1 MIPLPCFLGNAKKFR
16 IYQKISM
23 NKIVSSL
30 VFSSLIV
37 IMGACTSAKQVTYLQ
52 NVDEVD
58 LAASK
63 MLYDATIMPKD
74 LLTIT
79 VSTLTPEAAAPFNMA
94 AQATDKS
101 ADNAG
106 YLVDNDGN
114 INFPVIGKLHVGGLT
129 KTRCE
134 EMIREKVLPYMAI
147 TENPVVS
154 VRQSGFRVTVLGD
167 VNGPGVVSVTSERM
181 SILEAIAEAG
191 DLTMYGKRKNVLL
204 LREDGTGHKNAYRI
218 DLTDAELLN
227 SPLYYLQQNDVI
239 YVEPNGVKKRSAS
252 VGSSTSLIV
261 SCLSVLTST
270 SSLIVTIVRD

>member
-1 MIPLPCFLGNAKKFR
+1 
-16 IYQKISM
+16 M

-37 IMGACTSAKQVTYLQ
+37 IMGSCMSAKQVAYLQ

-94 AQATDKS
+94 TQAMDKS

-134 EMIREKVLPYMAI
+134 EMIREKVLPYMAM

-154 VRQSGFRVTVLGD
+154 VRLSSFRVTMLGE
-167 VNGPGVVSVTSERM
+167 VNSPGVIPITSERM
-181 SILEAIAEAG
+181 SVLEAIAEAG
-191 DLTMYGKRKNVLL
+191 DLTVYGKRENVML
-204 LREDGTGHKNAYRI
+204 LREDGAGHKNVYRI
-218 DLTDAELLN
+218 DLTDAEMLN

-239 YVEPNGVKKRSAS
+239 YVEPNGVKKRNAS
-252 VGSSTSLIV
+252 VGSSTSLII
-261 SCLSVLTST
+261 SCISMVTST
-270 SSLIVTIVRD
+270 TSLIVNLVRD